1 MIPLAA
7 ALVYAVAFTA
17 NSAVAGMANAA
28 VAGTG
33 NAGVAGTGNVAVAS
47 TTTAAVAVTAG
58 LDVQPPEA
66 KPGDAILLRLPAGD
80 AEPTALVEGRA
91 VRFWKV
97 PDGWRAIAGLPVEVP
112 LGPLTITAHVGH
124 ATVQG
129 RITVVDPAFPAK
141 KLTLPPKFIEPPASL
156 RARIAADQ
164 RAFNEA
170 FTRPFAPP
178 GFEGPFALPVP
189 GEATGHYGDRRTY
202 NGKQTGQHYG
212 LDLNA
217 AMGTPVLAANGGVV
231 VMARD
236 NYYAGITVL
245 VWHGADLYSAYFHL
259 SELRVKVGQQVARGE
274 PVALSG
280 STGQSTGPHLH
291 WGIKVG
297 GRWVDPESVVRLGEF
312 ASGSSP
318 LPH

>member
-7 ALVYAVAFTA
+7 VLLAT
-17 NSAVAGMANAA
+17 
-28 VAGTG
+28 
-33 NAGVAGTGNVAVAS
+33 VAS
-47 TTTAAVAVTAG
+47 VGA
-58 LDVQPPEA
+58 LEIQPPEA
-66 KPGDAILLRLPAGD
+66 KPGDAILLRLPASD
-80 AEPTALVEGRA
+80 AEPTATLEGRA
-91 VRFWKV
+91 VHFWRV

-112 LGPLTITAHVGH
+112 LGPLTVTARVGG

-141 KLTLPPKFIEPPASL
+141 KLTLPPKFIEPPVSQ
-156 RARIAADQ
+156 RTRIAADQ

-178 GFEGPFALPVP
+178 AFEAPFERPVP
-189 GEATGHYGDRRTY
+189 GEATGRYGDRRTY

-212 LDLNA
+212 LDLDA
-217 AMGTPVLAANGGVV
+217 ALGTPVLAANGGVV

-245 VWHGADLYSAYFHL
+245 VWHGADVYSAYFHL
-259 SELRVKVGQQVARGE
+259 SELRVQVGQQVARGE
-274 PVALSG
+274 PVGLSG

-291 WGIKVG
+291 WGIKIA
-297 GRWVDPESVVRLGEF
+297 GRWVDPESVVRLGAF
-312 ASGSSP
+312 AR
-318 LPH
+318 